1 LKVEESVTLAG
12 DGNPLKKYSVFTNL
26 PKSQFCRPA
35 SADIAA
41 LCAPEETLVEV

>member
-1 LKVEESVTLAG
+1 LKVEDSVTFAG

-26 PKSQFCRPA
+26 PKSQFCRPV

-41 LCAPEETLVEV
+41 LCAPEVILVDV